1 MSRINP
7 NLQSDMMKIY
17 GKSLEQDETERL
29 ANLINT
35 GMEGYIKAK
44 EKDVEK
50 IVGVY
55 LKQQDQLE
63 KEHAEYEAKIKSQNK

>member
-1 MSRINP
+1 MSKINP